1 MKLGNSK
8 IIKCPYCGT
17 KKELMTLLSGDTFGA
32 QFWSDGKMI
41 ASRLPEV
48 SFVQKCH
55 GCGKY
60 YFGFEV
66 PTEKGDNVSF
76 ELGTLTYQEW
86 KEAYFQFS
94 NDDEHEGIMEYLKFF
109 LIQAYNDYFRGGT
122 TSFPAQE
129 DDTFIIGIIKEY
141 IDLKDWSITTPL
153 LKAELYREANE
164 MEKCAEVLSKI
175 EEKNLNYYEGKIF
188 IAIKERMEKGDR
200 RVFELE
206 FNE

>member
-41 ASRLPEV
+41 ASMLPEV
-48 SFVQKCH
+48 SFVQKCP

-86 KEAYFQFS
+86 KEACFQFS
-94 NDDEHEGIMEYLKFF
+94 NDDKHEGIMEYLKFF

-122 TSFPAQE
+122 TLFPAH
-129 DDTFIIGIIKEY
+129 DDDFISGIIKEY
-141 IDLKDWSITTPL
+141 IDLKDWSKTTPL

-164 MEKCAEVLSKI
+164 MEKCAKVLSQI
-175 EEKNLNYYEGKIF
+175 EQKKLNYYEEKTF

-200 RVFELE
+200 RVFELV

>member
-8 IIKCPYCGT
+8 IIKCPYCST

-32 QFWSDGKMI
+32 QFWSDGKII

-48 SFVQKCH
+48 SFVQKCP

-66 PTEKGDNVSF
+66 STEKGDNVSF

-94 NDDEHEGIMEYLKFF
+94 NDDEHEGVMEYLKFF

-122 TSFPAQE
+122 TLFPAQ
-129 DDTFIIGIIKEY
+129 DDDFIIGIIKEY
-141 IDLKDWSITTPL
+141 IDLKDWSKTTPL

-164 MEKCAEVLSKI
+164 MEKCAEVLSQI
-175 EEKNLNYYEGKIF
+175 EQKNLNYYEEKTF

-200 RVFELE
+200 RVFELV